1 MNKRAA
7 HVPLHVN
14 MPSGTTTQL
23 YHTSELLLSA
33 LTPEERRARIFP
45 GLVHNSLI
53 FVGQLCDTRCDVIF
67 TRYKVEVNKDKTLVM
82 SGIRDQQ
89 SRLWRV
95 DLKEAP
101 KSNNK
106 NACKHAHE
114 TSNLKELIN
123 YLHATAFIPVKSTWI
138 KAIKNGNFSSWP
150 GLTEHA
156 VENTCQNQHPQ

>member
-14 MPSGTTTQL
+14 MSNGKTIQSS
-23 YHTSELLLSA
+23 HTRELLLIA
-33 LTPEERRARIFP
+33 LPPQAIRLHILP

-53 FVGQLCDTRCDVIF
+53 SVGQLFNSGCEIIF
-67 TRYKVEVNKDKTLVM
+67 TRDKVEVNKDGKLVM
-82 SGIRDQQ
+82 SGARDQQ

-101 KSNNK
+101 KSNYK
-106 NACKHAHE
+106 AACNHAHE
-114 TSNLKELIN
+114 TRNLKDLIN
-123 YLHATAFIPVKSTWI
+123 YLHATAIIPVKSIWI
-138 KAIKNGNFSSWP
+138 KAIKNENFASWP

-156 VENTCQNQHPQ
+156 VERHL